1 MPASQ
6 PPQCSHGQMW
16 RLQHTTDVSCV
27 ALLHSKTFDWNITR
41 RSITLQESLCTIVL
55 NIEQMAIAGVAAR
68 VCLDRGGEGR
78 EASQEGS

>member
-1 MPASQ
+1 MEEY
-6 PPQCSHGQMW
+6 
-16 RLQHTTDVSCV
+16 
-27 ALLHSKTFDWNITR
+27 
-41 RSITLQESLCTIVL
+41 ITLQESLCTIVL